1 MNIAGIRR
9 MLFWAADIMAG
20 GRLWTAY
27 RDVRRMNMHPGRAA
41 QARPRM
47 LKGIMEFAKASTDF
61 YTSVVGTELK
71 DFPVINKAVIRAGYD
86 AFQVTADRIPGRRG
100 DRIVTHHTSG
110 STGIPFHVFQ
120 DKPCHIR
127 SIATLKYYNDLIGYH
142 SCEPMMKI
150 SMLEVLGQHDFST
163 VHNRRD
169 NIWFVN
175 VVSLDKATLQAL
187 VDKINAE
194 GIRFIRA
201 YMTIIDDL
209 TAYVVSSGQKLK
221 SSPTFISIGELL
233 TEPLRLRVVETMG
246 LHIVSQYA
254 NEENGVLGQAEPD
267 APGDLVKVNRANH
280 VIEILKLDSDEP
292 AAPGEAG
299 RVVVTDLCNRAMPL
313 IRYDIGDVAAAVE
326 TAPDGSPLTLRLMA
340 CRTCDILYRTD
351 GSTGSLAIPADLW
364 AVKGVRQLQF
374 EQTGLKE
381 YVLHVN
387 TSCPGA
393 FGSRETDLLRD
404 HFGSDARIEID
415 YMDGPPEVNA
425 RKRKLMVQSC
435 KEYKKTL

>member
-1 MNIAGIRR
+1 MNMAGIKR

-20 GRLWTAY
+20 GRLWSEY
-27 RDVRRMNMHPGRAA
+27 KDVRRMNTQPARADL
-41 QARPRM
+41 ARKSM
-47 LKGIMEFAKASTDF
+47 LEDIISFAKTGTRFHASVD
-61 YTSVVGTELK
+61 GTELK
-71 DFPVINKAVIRAGYD
+71 DFPVVNKAVIKADYE
-86 AFQVTADRIPGRRG
+86 AFQIPEGMIPGRHG
-100 DRIVTHHTSG
+100 DRVVTHCTSG
-110 STGIPFHVFQ
+110 STGIPFHVYQ

-142 SCEPMMKI
+142 TCEPMMKI
-150 SMLEVLGQHDFST
+150 SMLEVPGQQGCSIVHD
-163 VHNRRD
+163 NRN

-175 VVSLDKATLQAL
+175 VVNLDKATLQVL
-187 VDKINAE
+187 VDKINTE

-233 TEPLRLRVVETMG
+233 SEPLRLRVVETMG

-254 NEENGVLGQAEPD
+254 NEENGVLGQAELD
-267 APGDLVKVNRANH
+267 APGDLVKINRASH

-292 AAPGEAG
+292 AEAGEAG
-299 RVVVTDLCNRAMPL
+299 RVVVTDLCNKAMPM

-326 TAPDGSPLTLRLMA
+326 IAQDGSPLVLRLMA

-364 AVKGVRQLQF
+364 AVRGVRQMQF
-374 EQTGLKE
+374 EQTGRKD

-387 TSCPGA
+387 TSCPGT
-393 FGSRETDLLRD
+393 FGTKEIDLLRK
-404 HFGSDARIEID
+404 HFGADARIVID
-415 YMDGPPEVNA
+415 YLDCPPEVNA
-425 RKRKLMVQSC
+425 GKRKLMVQSC
-435 KEYKKTL
+435 KEYKKSL